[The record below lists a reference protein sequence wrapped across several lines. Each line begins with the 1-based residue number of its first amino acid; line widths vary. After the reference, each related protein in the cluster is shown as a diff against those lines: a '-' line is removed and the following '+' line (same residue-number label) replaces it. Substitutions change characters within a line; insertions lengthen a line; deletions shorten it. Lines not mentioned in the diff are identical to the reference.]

1 MTAELDYGEIE
12 TVLQQIMG
20 KEVGFEQIVKNLTES
35 GGMISWGKGVGVLG
49 NMLIQQIKGHSRTI
63 GYLLLLILSAAML
76 SAIARAFRNR
86 QISAMGFYMIY
97 LLLFLVM
104 MRSFGVCY
112 ELAEGVIADLIDFM
126 KVLMPAY
133 LMAAAVSSYS
143 TSAVVYYEGFL
154 VLIYYLQKLVAYVLL
169 PAIRCYVLLAMTGNL
184 SEVDFFS
191 RGRNGLKKAILLFLK
206 GMIAVTAGMQMIQG
220 MLSPAVDQMKHTVIS
235 KGVSSLGEFGKIA
248 QNVTDVMLGSGALL
262 KNGIGVAAALIIMAV
277 CLIPAAE
284 VGCYVVFYHVL
295 AAVAEPVSDEKLTG
309 AIEDVAEGI
318 GLLARL
324 LLTVG
329 AMFVLTIA
337 IICVT
342 TGGIL

>member
-12 TVLQQIMG
+12 TVLRQIMG

-35 GGMISWGKGVGVLG
+35 GSMISWGKGVGVLG

-206 GMIAVTAGMQMIQG
+206 GMIAVTAGMQMVQG